1 MYIFNQTF
9 SVDPSVFDTWTG
21 WTKTEYIPEVMA
33 SGFFEQFL
41 ILKLLSPIA
50 ENQHTYA
57 LQFFAN
63 EQIQIEEVEQLFELN
78 FEFKIATKFGD
89 KVLFF
94 RTLLENSDLD

>member
-9 SVDPSVFDTWTG
+9 SIDPTVFETWKN
-21 WTKTEYIPEVMA
+21 WTKSDYIPEVMA

-41 ILKLLSPIA
+41 ILKLLSPVA
-50 ENQHTYA
+50 ENQLTYA
-57 LQFFAN
+57 LQFFATD
-63 EQIQIEEVEQLFELN
+63 EMQIEEIEQLFELN

-94 RTLLENSDLD
+94 RTLLENTDF

>member
-9 SVDPSVFDTWTG
+9 SVDENVFSTWSS
-21 WTKTEYIPEVMA
+21 WTKSVYIPEVMA

-41 ILKLLSPIA
+41 VLKLLSPVA
-50 ENQHTYA
+50 ENQHTFA

-63 EQIQIEEVEQLFELN
+63 ELIVIEEVEQLFELD

-94 RTLLENSDLD
+94 RTLLESTDLD